1 MKLTYTT
8 NNEVIYYREKINEVT
23 SKEIFAYMDAACR
36 ARVVASR
43 ELEEAIRQANRY
55 LKSINP
61 TPRLLQQR
69 IARVNEREQRL
80 RQCHYVYCEKAKI
93 SIDEEE
99 RVTYLSEKTDAA
111 IDYTDKC
118 TICIDD
124 IEGEHQIS
132 IDTATEEKR
141 NLEKETFREQLKSE
155 VAVEE
160 KFALELMIKL
170 NEIVNMEITDEVI
183 LLAKTYDEKL
193 CESVDNLTK
202 SGKSLI
208 RIYDSV
214 EELEQLTNDKSGKRV
229 QFQEAHSR
237 ASVVIENHY
246 ANRERANITIE
257 TLEES
262 GENITQ
268 DVTQMSN
275 NMNAAN
281 MVRPEK

>member
-1 MKLTYTT
+1 
-8 NNEVIYYREKINEVT
+8 
-23 SKEIFAYMDAACR
+23 MDAAR
-36 ARVVASR
+36 RERDVASR

-80 RQCHYVYCEKAKI
+80 RQCRYVYCEKAKI

-99 RVTYLSEKTDAA
+99 QVTYISEKTDAA
-111 IDYTDKC
+111 IDCTDKC

-141 NLEKETFREQLKSE
+141 NLEKEAFREQLKSE
-155 VAVEE
+155 VAVDE
-160 KFALELMIKL
+160 KFALELMIKV

-202 SGKSLI
+202 SWKSLI
-208 RIYDSV
+208 RIHNSV
-214 EELEQLTNDKSGKRV
+214 EELEQLTN
-229 QFQEAHSR
+229 E
-237 ASVVIENHY
+237 
-246 ANRERANITIE
+246 TI
-257 TLEES
+257 
-262 GENITQ
+262 
-268 DVTQMSN
+268 
-275 NMNAAN
+275 
-281 MVRPEK
+281 